1 MEIEN
6 YPSNSFKSK
15 EEAAEKALKV
25 EKRVDKP
32 VVKTAKRRK
41 KNPTQKLV
49 DIFLPEDVSSVKTY
63 ILQDVIIPKVKD
75 VLHDIGSEA
84 WDSFWGVTGRAK
96 STGAS
101 KISYRSYYE
110 KKSPKD
116 AASYTQTRTGY
127 GYDDIV
133 LESRGEAE
141 EVLTRMD
148 ELIET
153 YGVVSVADLYDL
165 VGITCQYTD
174 NNYGWS
180 NIHNARV
187 VRIRDGYV
195 IKMPKALPIK

>member
-1 MEIEN
+1 MEIDN
-6 YPSNSFKSK
+6 YPSNSHKNK
-15 EEAAEKALKV
+15 EAAKKPEKKIEKV
-25 EKRVDKP
+25 VEGTVI
-32 VVKTAKRRK
+32 RRK
-41 KNPTQKLV
+41 KNASQKLI
-49 DIFLPEDVSSVKTY
+49 DIFMPEDVSSVKSY
-63 ILQDVIIPKVKD
+63 IFQDVIIPKIKN

-84 WDSFWGVTGRAK
+84 WDSFWGVTGRSK
-96 STGAS
+96 SSGAS
-101 KISYRSYYE
+101 RISYRSYYE
-110 KKSPKD
+110 NKGPERDSTR
-116 AASYTQTRTGY
+116 TQTRSGY

-148 ELIET
+148 ELVDT

-174 NNYGWS
+174 NNYGWT